1 MKLITASAL
10 VLAAAVAF
18 TPAMAMAEDG
28 AALYGAKCKMCHG
41 DAGQGK
47 MGPKLVGT
55 TKDVA
60 KVITVG
66 GLTKAPH
73 IKPVAGVTADQ
84 ATAIAAF
91 VKGLK

>member
-1 MKLITASAL
+1 MKFFAASAL
-10 VLAAAVAF
+10 VLAAAVAI
-18 TPAMAMAEDG
+18 TPLAMAEDG

-60 KVITVG
+60 KVLTTG

-73 IKPVAGVTADQ
+73 IKAVAGITPEQ
-84 ATAIAAF
+84 AAAIATF

>member
-10 VLAAAVAF
+10 VLAAAVAI
-18 TPAMAMAEDG
+18 TPLAMAEDG

-60 KVITVG
+60 KVITTG

-73 IKPVAGVTADQ
+73 TKAVAGVTPEQ